1 MAEGFGEAPA
11 NLEGV
16 RAHGRTRT
24 TATTYHADDESWW
37 EDVYYWKTP
46 LEDCGDD
53 DDETTCKTQE
63 DWNAAWTEIRG

>member
-1 MAEGFGEAPA
+1 MDDPNFCD
-11 NLEGV
+11 
-16 RAHGRTRT
+16 
-24 TATTYHADDESWW
+24 TYHADDESYW
-37 EDVYYWKTP
+37 EDVYYWETP